1 MMVQQKVIILG
12 GGVAGL
18 SAAHELIERGFKVEV
33 YEAKTIPGGK
43 ARSIPVP
50 DTGMMG
56 PTGKRKDLPGE
67 HGFRF
72 FPRFYKHVVD
82 TMRRIPYGNGTVA
95 DNLVDTTRVEMAR
108 FGQRSL
114 VLPSH
119 SPRTFSDIR
128 EILDELPTVLGPDFG
143 IPPEEMAFFAS
154 RIWQIITSCEERRL
168 EEYEKEDWWDFIGAH
183 SRSSAYQK
191 FFGHGIT
198 RSLVAAKAHLAST
211 KTIGDIF
218 IQLLFDLVEPGP
230 SSDRLLNGPTND
242 VWIDP
247 WLKYL
252 TQKGV
257 AYHLEAKVKAIQCVN
272 GLIQTA
278 TIEKAG
284 KTFEVQGDYFIA
296 AIPIERMAQLVTPQI
311 EKLDP
316 GLGKLHGL
324 SVGGVSWMNGIQ
336 LYLTEDVPIT
346 HGHTIYV
353 DSPWA
358 LTSISQRQFWP
369 DIDFTEYADG
379 RIQGIISVD
388 ISEWDEK
395 GLNGKTA
402 KQCTREEVMAEVW
415 EQLKQ
420 SLNISGKEVLKDEY
434 LDHWFLDPAIYLV
447 EGEQD
452 TNEEPLLVNLI
463 DTWALRPEAVT
474 QIPNLF
480 LASDYVRTYTDLA
493 TMEGANE
500 AARRAVNGLLD
511 AAGVNA
517 SKCKLWNLHEPE
529 IFEPW
534 RAIDRIRYHKG
545 LPWDDSLVQWGLSAL
560 DLILKGVHMLGQG
573 LGLEPVSVLAKAG
586 GATLPVALMPLDALS
601 ASGVDQPLSILHDA
615 AGVFENTEMR
625 QELMAL
631 AQRSVLAMAIRMA
644 QAQESVGDSSS
655 IADFYGLSG
664 GETVIASKKSGRS
677 GRVRIIPQ

>member
-1 MMVQQKVIILG
+1 MMQKKVVILG

-50 DTGMMG
+50 DTGKIG
-56 PTGKRKDLPGE
+56 PAGKRKDLPGE

-72 FPRFYKHVVD
+72 FPRFYRHVVD
-82 TMRRIPYGNGTVA
+82 VMQRIPYGNGTVS

-108 FGQRSL
+108 FGQKSL
-114 VLPSH
+114 VLPSR
-119 SPRTFSDIR
+119 SPRTFADIR

-154 RIWQIITSCEERRL
+154 RIWQIITSCEERRMD
-168 EEYEKEDWWDFIGAH
+168 EYEKEDWWDFIGAH
-183 SRSSAYQK
+183 SRSAAYQK

-198 RSLVAAKAHLAST
+198 RSLVAAKARLAST

-218 IQLLFDLVEPGP
+218 VQLLFDLVEPGV

-257 AYHLEAKVKAIQCVN
+257 AYHLEAKVKAIKCLN
-272 GLIQTA
+272 GLIQSA

-284 KTFEVQGDYFIA
+284 RTFEVRGDYFIA
-296 AIPIERMAQLVTPQI
+296 AIPIERMAQLVTPELQ
-311 EKLDP
+311 KLDP
-316 GLGKLHGL
+316 GLGNLHNL
-324 SVGGVSWMNGIQ
+324 STGGVSWMNGIQ

-369 DIDFTEYADG
+369 AVDFTQYADG
-379 RIQGIISVD
+379 HIKGIISVD

-402 KQCTREEVMAEVW
+402 KQCTREEVKTEVW
-415 EQLKQ
+415 NQLKQ
-420 SLNISGKEVLKDEY
+420 SLNIDGQIVLKDEY

-463 DTWALRPEAVT
+463 NTWALRPEAVT
-474 QIPNLF
+474 CIPNLF

-511 AAGVNA
+511 ASGV
-517 SKCKLWNLHEPE
+517 SVPKCKVWKLHEPE

-534 RAIDRIRYHKG
+534 RALDRIRYQKG
-545 LPWDDSLVQWGLSAL
+545 LPWDDSLVRWGLSAL
-560 DLILKGVHMLGQG
+560 ELILKGAHMLGQG
-573 LGLEPVSVLAKAG
+573 LGLEPVPYLTQVGEDYMNLVS
-586 GATLPVALMPLDALS
+586 MPLDAMS
-601 ASGVDQPLSILHDA
+601 ASGVDRPVSMLHDA
-615 AGVFENTEMR
+615 ASGVDNPELR
-625 QELMAL
+625 QELMVL
-631 AQRSVLAMAIRMA
+631 AQRSVLAMATRMA
-644 QAQESVGDSSS
+644 QAQESVGGRSS
-655 IADFYGLSG
+655 IADFYGLAG
-664 GETVIASKKSGRS
+664 GETAIASKKSGRS